1 MPLLSS
7 ANMEDD
13 WRKTVLER
21 FSNPAVRD
29 TIYRLNEDA
38 TNRMA
43 SYSDDSEVKTKIKN
57 QKNEC

>member
-1 MPLLSS
+1 
-7 ANMEDD
+7 MEDD
-13 WRKTVLER
+13 WCKTVLER

-29 TIYRLNEDA
+29 TIYRWNEDA
-38 TNRMA
+38 THRMA